1 MLNNSVNLNKPQSY
15 S

>member
-1 MLNNSVNLNKPQSY
+1 MLNNSVDLHKPQSY